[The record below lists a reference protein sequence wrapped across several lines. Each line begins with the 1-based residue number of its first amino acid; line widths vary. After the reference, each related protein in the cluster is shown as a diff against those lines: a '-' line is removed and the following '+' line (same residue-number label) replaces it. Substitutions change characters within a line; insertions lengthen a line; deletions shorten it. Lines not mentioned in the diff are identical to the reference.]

1 LKEVITATSITSKEA
16 HLLNPHPSQMKNS
29 SFLIQI
35 MKKKWLPA
43 VFIKQNPQYLSEKL
57 AINSFESL
65 FCERILK
72 KEHASFLHS
81 R

>member
-43 VFIKQNPQYLSEKL
+43 VFIKQNP
-57 AINSFESL
+57 
-65 FCERILK
+65 
-72 KEHASFLHS
+72 
-81 R
+81 